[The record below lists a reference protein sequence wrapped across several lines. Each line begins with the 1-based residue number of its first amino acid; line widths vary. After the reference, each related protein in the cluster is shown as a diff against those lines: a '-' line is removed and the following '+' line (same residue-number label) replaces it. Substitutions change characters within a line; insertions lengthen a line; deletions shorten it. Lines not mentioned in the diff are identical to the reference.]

1 MLTTLRDDLPPR
13 SHARS
18 IRLGAALLEGR
29 GLASVASSA
38 ADRNTPTAHEHAQRD
53 ETRQPLRHYAR
64 RAWHRP
70 GGSMSRSAANPNR
83 RRSLPLGTEQNRRS
97 TTRTLPT
104 ERKRHG
110 LRPPIAQRHDETPFR
125 TQRSRTQ
132 FVCGAVLYAGRVIRS
147 VGERLWAIPIDAL
160 WGGSAPNKRTDV
172 SPQDRRASTVTTA
185 SRSTHADKHADKQA
199 ARRRPKTHR

>member
-1 MLTTLRDDLPPR
+1 MIYLRDRMPDQFVWV
-13 SHARS
+13 
-18 IRLGAALLEGR
+18 RLF
-29 GLASVASSA
+29 S
-38 ADRNTPTAHEHAQRD
+38 RD
-53 ETRQPLRHYAR
+53 EGPLRWRRARRIGTRRPPTNTRNETKHASLSVTYAR

-83 RRSLPLGTEQNRRS
+83 RRSLPPGTEQNRRS

-110 LRPPIAQRHDETPFR
+110 LRPRIAQRHDETPFR

-160 WGGSAPNKRTDV
+160 WGGSATYKRTDV